1 MHTGGLDSSNVG
13 EHAAFFQA
21 LADPTRLKL
30 LTLLCTQSQPPHA
43 LCVKALAV
51 RLGVSQPAVSQH
63 LRVLRALGLV
73 KGDRRGYH
81 VHYSVDTDR
90 LRALW
95 EQAGSLLGSMSDLF
109 AGNDSHQ
116 HCRNGRQYDVPCG

>member
-1 MHTGGLDSSNVG
+1 MNTEEILAASV
-13 EHAAFFQA
+13 EEQAAFFQA

-30 LTLLCTQSQPPHA
+30 LGLLSVQGQPYA
-43 LCVKALAV
+43 LCVKALAA

-63 LRVLRALGLV
+63 LRVLKALGLV

-90 LRALW
+90 LAALW
-95 EQAGSLLGSMSDLF
+95 EQSAALLGSVPASSTVDC
-109 AGNDSHQ
+109 DHQ
-116 HCRNGRQYDVPCG
+116 ECCNGRQDHAPCS